1 LPIFPYSLAPPRSRR
16 FTQLGCDFSAQASLV
31 LLILLATSGLADA
44 DLSSPPVLSTDV
56 IVQKLM
62 AANAQRSQTL
72 RGYRGKRIYHL
83 DYRGLFGNHEAGIQ
97 VEAIYTA
104 PNQKDFKVIS
114 QTGSS
119 LLVNRVLLKLLSS
132 EQEAQKE
139 QNRKEL
145 EISPVNYNFAL
156 AGTERTPSGDFYV
169 LAVSPRGRSKYLYR
183 GKMWVDA
190 KDFAVARMEGE
201 PASNPS
207 LWVSHTQIAY
217 RWSKIAGFWLPVHN
231 ESQTLV
237 RMGGKA
243 VLTIDYIDYQVSAA
257 NRTAPK
263 GSGENPVLPDPA
275 AVSGD
280 PH

>member
-1 LPIFPYSLAPPRSRR
+1 LQIFPYSLDLRRSRR
-16 FTQLGCDFSAQASLV
+16 PEQRGCDFSAQASLF
-31 LLILLATSGLADA
+31 LLIVLATSSLADA
-44 DLSSPPVLSTDV
+44 DLSSPPALSTDI
-56 IVQKLM
+56 IVQRLM
-62 AANAQRSQTL
+62 AANVQRSQTL
-72 RGYRGKRIYHL
+72 RGYRGKRVYHV

-97 VEAIYTA
+97 VEAVYTA
-104 PNQKDFKVIS
+104 PDRKDFKVIS
-114 QTGSS
+114 QSGST
-119 LLVNRVLLKLLSS
+119 LLINRVLLKLLSS

-145 EISPVNYNFAL
+145 EISPKNYAFAL
-156 AGTERTPSGDFYV
+156 AGTEHTPSGDFYI
-169 LAVSPRGRSKYLYR
+169 LAVSPRGKNKYLYR

-217 RWSKIAGFWLPVHN
+217 RWAKIAGFWLPVHN
-231 ESQTLV
+231 ESQTQV

-243 VLTIDYIDYQVSAA
+243 VLTIDYIDYQVTAA
-257 NRTAPK
+257 NRAAPR
-263 GSGENPVLPDPA
+263 GPGETSVLPDPST
-275 AVSGD
+275 VSGD